1 MEMSNS
7 NFLQTIKDAF
17 DEIIEIAAA
26 RAEREESA
34 RIIAEA
40 RAEAAAAAVVV
51 DDDDGLDAVAADD
64 DAEYEEFHEVLYPS
78 AAGRTGACY
87 GHGRQTR
94 KAQWTTGQRAVS
106 QQRKQSKRWQLLSD
120 GNTNQAPPCLI
131 GGDDTAAPRDS

>member
-17 DEIIEIAAA
+17 DEIIEMAAA

-40 RAEAAAAAVVV
+40 RAEAAAAAEVVVV
-51 DDDDGLDAVAADD
+51 DDDGLDVVAADD
-64 DAEYEEFHEVLYPS
+64 DAEYEEFLDVLYPL
-78 AAGRTGACY
+78 AAGRTGACH

-94 KAQWTTGQRAVS
+94 KALLLTGFNALS
-106 QQRKQSKRWQLLSD
+106 QQRK
-120 GNTNQAPPCLI
+120 
-131 GGDDTAAPRDS
+131 